1 MNSNFFK
8 ERVRGLIKYIP
19 LLNQLVKRDIKVR
32 YRKSFLGMLWTV
44 LNPLMMMCVMTIVF
58 STLFKSNI
66 DNFPVYF
73 LTGNLLFAFNSEAT
87 QQALSSIVGNALLIK
102 KIYVPKYLF
111 PVSRVVSCL
120 VNFFFSFTALLIV
133 MIITKS
139 KFYITMLLIPL
150 PILALLLFTIGLSLL
165 LSSITVFFRDI
176 GHFYSVFIL
185 AWNYLTP
192 VFYPVEI
199 LPDNLRWII
208 NFNPMYYYITYFR
221 LLIRDGMLPSL
232 ELNLY
237 CFGIGIVIFLIG
249 ILGFWRKQDKFIL
262 YI

>member
-1 MNSNFFK
+1 MNKTFVKNRIEGF
-8 ERVRGLIKYIP
+8 LKYMP
-19 LLNQLVKRDIKVR
+19 LLRQLVKRDIKVR

-44 LNPLMMMCVMTIVF
+44 LNPLMMMCVMTVVF

-87 QQALSSIVGNALLIK
+87 QQALSSIVGNSLLIK

-120 VNFFFSFTALLIV
+120 VNFLFSFLALLIV
-133 MIITKS
+133 MVFTRTK
-139 KFYITMLLIPL
+139 FHLTILLIPL
-150 PILALLLFTIGLSLL
+150 PIIALILFTTGLSLL
-165 LSSITVFFRDI
+165 LSALTVFFRDI

-192 VFYPVEI
+192 VFYPVDI
-199 LPDNLRWII
+199 FPDNLRWIVEC
-208 NFNPMYYYITYFR
+208 NPLYHYISYFR
-221 LLIRDGMLPSL
+221 LLIREGTLPTL
-232 ELNLY
+232 KLNVY
-237 CFGIGIVIFLIG
+237 CFGMGIAMLGIGLYV
-249 ILGFWRKQDKFIL
+249 FWKKQDKFIL